1 MICNGLSIFLYS
13 ERCYKDIEYSQCLR
27 SLSITKHETY
37 TFITVVIKV
46 REEQLDLDLGRNS
59 ISAKIK
65 GAT

>member
-1 MICNGLSIFLYS
+1 MFCNGLSIFLYS
-13 ERCYKDIEYSQCLR
+13 ERCYKDIEYSQSLR

-46 REEQLDLDLGRNS
+46 REERLDLDLDRNL